1 MYRFCIASVSLL
13 YRFFYAI
20 VLYCFAIQHDGSKS
34 RYTERYTAIHGN
46 TQTCVTLCIAFL
58 YRPVV
63 SLFVSLVSCCIAVV
77 SLQRDNM
84 RYNSDT
90 RAIQTAIQKAVQK
103 AIQSAIQGR
112 YSIDT
117 TAIQEAIQQAI
128 QERYRSDTY
137 FLFCAYCAC
146 IAHVSHVSQIWTKYP
161 YESVEYTPYMEC

>member
-1 MYRFCIASVSLL
+1 MA
-13 YRFFYAI
+13 AN
-20 VLYCFAIQHDGSKS
+20 HDTHSD
-34 RYTERYTAIHGN
+34 TLQYTAIHKH
-46 TQTCVTLCIAFL
+46 VYRSCIALVSPSCIALL
-58 YRPVV
+58 YRCLYR
-63 SLFVSLVSCCIAVV
+63 SFSCCIAVV

-90 RAIQTAIQKAVQK
+90 RAIQTAIQKAIQK

-137 FLFCAYCAC
+137 FLFLCVLRMYRTC

-161 YESVEYTPYMEC
+161 YKSVEYTPYMEC